1 MSRHQ
6 RGRREYQELMGSPP
20 EDGLAEVR
28 LRSPLMYDALV
39 SGAFGGTLAQPDLGR
54 ADREIA
60 TVAMLAAVGDAGGQ
74 LARHAEAALRHGIT
88 AAELIALAEQ
98 VAVYAG
104 FPRALNALAVIDR
117 VLAQAGIARPA
128 VLRRIRLA
136 DHETV
141 VAQRGD
147 AGPAVLLLHALGLDR
162 RMWDPVL
169 DSLSAGRRLFAYD
182 VRGHGSA
189 AGSPNPFTMADA
201 AADLFGVLDA
211 LGLDRAHVVGLSY
224 GGGIAQAAAVSHPE
238 RIASLSLLATTDHPF
253 GAFEDR
259 ARSGETDGMAA
270 QVVPSLTRWFTP
282 GGLAAGE
289 WGVRYAREMVLRG
302 RPDDWAAAWRAFQG
316 IDVQGRLAGFA
327 APVLVL
333 AGEYDASTGP
343 ELMSGIAG
351 RIPGSRFRVL
361 PATPHMQTL
370 ERPGLVAAALDAFLP
385 GSAERSQSDRAGS
398 AAVPEA
404 G

>member
-1 MSRHQ
+1 
-6 RGRREYQELMGSPP
+6 
-20 EDGLAEVR
+20 
-28 LRSPLMYDALV
+28 
-39 SGAFGGTLAQPDLGR
+39 
-54 ADREIA
+54 
-60 TVAMLAAVGDAGGQ
+60 MLAVAGDTGAQ
-74 LARHAEAALRHGIT
+74 LARHVEAALRHGIT
-88 AAELIALAEQ
+88 AAELIALVEQ

-117 VLAQAGIARPA
+117 VLAQAGIPRPA
-128 VLRRIRLA
+128 ALRRIRLA

-147 AGPAVLLLHALGLDR
+147 TGPAVLLLHALGLDR

-169 DSLSAGRRLFAYD
+169 DSLSAGRRVFAYD

-189 AGSPNPFTMADA
+189 AGSPSPFTMADA

-211 LGLDRAHVVGLSY
+211 LGLDRAHIVGLSY

-238 RIASLSLLATTDHPF
+238 RIASLSLLATTDHPS

-282 GGLAAGE
+282 GGLAAGG

-302 RPDDWAAAWRAFQG
+302 RPADWAAAWRAFKG

-351 RIPGSRFRVL
+351 RIPGSQFRVL
-361 PATPHMQTL
+361 PAIPHMQTL
-370 ERPGLVAAALDAFLP
+370 ERPELAAAALDAFLP
-385 GSAERSQSDRAGS
+385 ASAGRSQSERAGS